1 MHPTE
6 LLDQL
11 VDLAR
16 DAGLEVR
23 EIRGSGVGEG
33 DPQTTSGTCRVKGR
47 IWVLLAASDS
57 LDERIDVLGRAL
69 ATHAQEFLESRY
81 LAPAV
86 RERLGTR
93 PGADSGR
100 A

>member
-11 VDLAR
+11 TDLAR
-16 DAGLEVR
+16 AAGLEVR
-23 EIRGSGVGEG
+23 EIRGAPGEG
-33 DPQTTSGTCRVKGR
+33 DLSASSGTCRVKGR

-69 ATHAQEFLESRY
+69 AEHANEFLESRY
-81 LAPAV
+81 LPPAV
-86 RERLGTR
+86 RERLGTDFDR
-93 PGADSGR
+93 G
-100 A
+100 